1 MTNPAKWANP
11 DWSEHYTKWAA
22 GVVTA
27 HVVRDKLEAATI
39 AKVLATVVE
48 RGRLS
53 AMDLKRALDTVDSLS
68 VRDFETRNPE
78 RRRRLEQI
86 RNELAGIQQS

>member
-1 MTNPAKWANP
+1 MNDP

-27 HVVRDKLEAATI
+27 YVVRAKMEPNTI
-39 AKVLATVVE
+39 ARVLTTAIK

-53 AMDLKRALDTVDSLS
+53 PLDVKRALDRVDLLS
-68 VRDFETRNPE
+68 VRGFESRNPE
-78 RRRRLEQI
+78 RRRRLEEIQDA
-86 RNELAGIQQS
+86 LATIQQR

>member
-27 HVVRDKLEAATI
+27 YVVREKLEPSTI
-39 AKVLATVVE
+39 AKLLTTAVK

-53 AMDLKRALDTVDSLS
+53 ASDLSRALGSVETLS
-68 VRDFETRNPE
+68 VQAFEASRPE
-78 RRRRLEQI
+78 RRRRFEEI
-86 RNELAGIQQS
+86 RIAFESQRG